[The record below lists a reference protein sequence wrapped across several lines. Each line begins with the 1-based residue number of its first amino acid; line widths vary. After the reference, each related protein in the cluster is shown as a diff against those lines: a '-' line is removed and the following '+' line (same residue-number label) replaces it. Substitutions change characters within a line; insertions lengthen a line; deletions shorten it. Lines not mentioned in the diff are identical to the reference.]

1 MTRLEEL
8 KNEFE
13 WLIEFKKLGI
23 AAVTD
28 PSTMQKHVRMIR
40 DRIASLSRHF
50 EDPLAQPITEEWR
63 HRISEDGESG
73 VDYVIYEDCGESDD
87 EIQEYVDEE
96 IGYAPICSPYDCTG
110 RRFTWDKHWKRTP
123 VGIVII
129 HRWGLD
135 V

>member
-13 WLIEFKKLGI
+13 WLMIVKEMCAESGTAPEK
-23 AAVTD
+23 A
-28 PSTMQKHVRMIR
+28 QKHIRKIR
-40 DRIASLSRHF
+40 DEIARLQRHF
-50 EDPLAQPITEEWR
+50 VDPLAQPITEEWR
-63 HRISEDGESG
+63 HSISEDGEG
-73 VDYVIYEDCGESDD
+73 GADYVIFEDCGESDD

-123 VGIVII
+123 VGIVIV